1 MTSPIIEIDNLVT
14 IICEQIIHQD
24 LSLTIQP
31 QSITV
36 IVGDSGCG
44 KTTLLREMIGLLK
57 PKSGSLKVLGIDLL
71 HADSEAM
78 QTIRTRIGVMFQ
90 QGALYSALTVA
101 ENIAFPLKKFTQLK
115 SQMLLELAEQKAW
128 MCGLAADALSRY
140 PAELSGG
147 MLKRAAVARAI
158 ALDPEILF
166 LDEPTAG
173 LDPNGAAEM
182 DELIRSLRDHLG
194 LTVIMVTHDLDT
206 MYDISDRV
214 IYLSNKKVL
223 AEGPVRSLASSESY
237 PELAKYFRGVRGRRY
252 LNYDLTR

>member
-1 MTSPIIEIDNLVT
+1 MSQPIIEIMNLVT
-14 IICEQIIHQD
+14 VLSEQIIHQG
-24 LSLTIQP
+24 LSLSIHP
-31 QSITV
+31 QTITV

-57 PKSGSLKVLGIDLL
+57 PQSGSLKVLGIDLL
-71 HADSEAM
+71 SADLETM

-101 ENIAFPLKKFTQLK
+101 ENIAFPLRKFTQLNTL
-115 SQMLLELAEQKAW
+115 MIAELAQQKAL
-128 MCGLAADALSRY
+128 MCGLATDALSRY

-147 MLKRAAVARAI
+147 MLKRVAVARAI

-206 MYDISDRV
+206 MYHISDKV

-223 AEGPVRSLASSESY
+223 AEGPVRTLASAESY
-237 PELAKYFRGVRGRRY
+237 PELVKYFRGVRGQRFM
-252 LNYDLTR
+252 NYDLSR